1 MFLNAHLLAVLLTA
15 PLTSSLVCPRGTPRA
30 VGPPIGGPFCNLTS
44 TSDNPALASLNF
56 PTTSRSSQNNGTAS
70 APLCPFQT
78 IYPSELRH
86 MNSLYPN
93 HQFEPT
99 KFFMVLRESNDS
111 FQVGTHIQF
120 QDLPPNTKGKN
131 CSLILQLPG
140 PEGTDIRG
148 LSPSMNIYQV
158 ARGPG
163 VNASWATSIFAEKGI
178 NINAGNANITGAAPA
193 NVSRDAV
200 GTVNGDPEAVERVRR
215 NGGTVVVGEVRC
227 NRTLTF
233 HAGMA
238 RPGTGPRVNYWDF
251 LDVPPGAVPN
261 QGWRVLWRPEEC

>member
-1 MFLNAHLLAVLLTA
+1 MLLKDHLLAVFLAA
-15 PLTSSLVCPRGTPRA
+15 PLASSLVFSRDIRRD
-30 VGPPIGGPFCNLTS
+30 VGPSINMPFSNFSFIPTGNAALSIPSPATTGATWQNTS
-44 TSDNPALASLNF
+44 TA
-56 PTTSRSSQNNGTAS
+56 G
-70 APLCPFQT
+70 PLCPFQT

-86 MNSLYPN
+86 MNSLYPDY
-93 HQFEPT
+93 HSQPT

-111 FQVGTHIQF
+111 FQVGTQIQF
-120 QDLPPNTKGKN
+120 QGLPPSTEGKY
-131 CSLILQLPG
+131 CSLILQLPAPG
-140 PEGTDIRG
+140 NTDIRG
-148 LSPSMNIYQV
+148 ESPSMNVYQV

-163 VNASWATSIFAEKGI
+163 TNVSWATSIFAEKGI

-200 GTVNGDPEAVERVRR
+200 GTVNGDPEAVEAVRR
-215 NGGTVVVGEVRC
+215 NGGTVVVGEIKC

-251 LDVPPGAVPN
+251 VDVPPEAVPN
-261 QGWRVLWRPEEC
+261 QGWRLLWRPEEC